1 MSQQRPL
8 KTQPD
13 PLPSP
18 PTGGLLREP
27 GEPFYV
33 PINHFGNKENL
44 IQMNH
49 IENVIEICIYF
60 FMHLCILLSVQ
71 IQICSFPLT
80 IHLMLNAIII
90 YNEIQFMTF
99 DNS

>member
-1 MSQQRPL
+1 
-8 KTQPD
+8 
-13 PLPSP
+13 
-18 PTGGLLREP
+18 
-27 GEPFYV
+27 
-33 PINHFGNKENL
+33 
-44 IQMNH
+44 MNH